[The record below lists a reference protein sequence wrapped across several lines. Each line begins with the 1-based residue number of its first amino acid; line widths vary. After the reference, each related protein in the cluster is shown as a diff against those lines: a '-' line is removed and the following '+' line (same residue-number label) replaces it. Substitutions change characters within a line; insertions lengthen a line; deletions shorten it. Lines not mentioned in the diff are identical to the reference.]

1 MPPALHT
8 RSLWRPKCR
17 EAKNELL
24 LCRCRRLGF
33 AHEALDHFARA
44 PQRGPQ
50 VEVADVPLALLEIRP
65 QSLVAL
71 KTGMGGRGAVGQ
83 QSAPGSRLDADR
95 QEEHRDEEHGQ
106 VHCVDTV
113 SAHGQGDGESRASR
127 AASFQCVHT
136 VEARGQSEVKRR
148 WWLTSSRESEV
159 RGEAARD
166 ARGRSAAREHAWRR
180 QRGAGQRLKRL

>member
-50 VEVADVPLALLEIRP
+50 VEVAGVPLALLEIRP

-83 QSAPGSRLDADR
+83 QSAPGSCLDYIDAGR

-106 VHCVDTV
+106 VHCADTV
-113 SAHGQGDGESRASR
+113 SARGQGDGAYSR
-127 AASFQCVHT
+127 VP
-136 VEARGQSEVKRR
+136 VEQLRFGVCGVCTQWKERSEA
-148 WWLTSSRESEV
+148 EV
-159 RGEAARD
+159 VANQFERVRCGERPRKTPQGEERCA
-166 ARGRSAAREHAWRR
+166 
-180 QRGAGQRLKRL
+180 